1 MPSKSACPRP
11 LCGGVH
17 ACAFSLLAEDMKYS
31 SRDWLLRP
39 ERADRAELLHSILE
53 ELSLSLPPSALYKT
67 GSGGREQRC
76 AAASSSE
83 LSPNTS
89 SQANPGAEGLR

>member
-31 SRDWLLRP
+31 WWHGGIGC
-39 ERADRAELLHSILE
+39 RAKSALTGLSCLQSILE
-53 ELSLSLPPSALYKT
+53 ELSLSPLFIK
-67 GSGGREQRC
+67 
-76 AAASSSE
+76 
-83 LSPNTS
+83 
-89 SQANPGAEGLR
+89 PGAEEEDRDVRRRLHQSLAHIPSAEANPRTEGLR